1 MGTEYKVSKI
11 HTHTVNK
18 QSENKIFKIPFTYN
32 SIKKETKILR
42 INVMKHARRQVYR
55 KYYVKIY
62 KILLI
67 DKTNTDFT
75 GLEFEDSILKYW
87 FSSSWFTVS
96 R

>member
-1 MGTEYKVSKI
+1 
-11 HTHTVNK
+11 
-18 QSENKIFKIPFTYN
+18 
-32 SIKKETKILR
+32 
-42 INVMKHARRQVYR
+42 MKHARRQVYR

-62 KILLI
+62 KILVI

-75 GLEFEDSILKYW
+75 GIEFEDSILRYW